1 MLPASY
7 MGGSQLNVFVVLFPT
22 PKVLNILLKLYVTMI
37 LVVGS
42 EIKAGPRFPIPLIFI
57 LLLPG
62 LPFSDFHVRK
72 KKKEAGKERFPLTH
86 AKNQGITVRPRQ
98 KLKQSCKNLFE
109 CFSFYKS
116 NLSRFWESVGI
127 QKK

>member
-1 MLPASY
+1 
-7 MGGSQLNVFVVLFPT
+7 
-22 PKVLNILLKLYVTMI
+22 MI
-37 LVVGS
+37 LVSGS

-57 LLLPG
+57 LPLPG
-62 LPFSDFHVRK
+62 LPFSDFNVRM

-98 KLKQSCKNLFE
+98 KLKYYLLFQ

-116 NLSRFWESVGI
+116 NLSRFWKSVGI